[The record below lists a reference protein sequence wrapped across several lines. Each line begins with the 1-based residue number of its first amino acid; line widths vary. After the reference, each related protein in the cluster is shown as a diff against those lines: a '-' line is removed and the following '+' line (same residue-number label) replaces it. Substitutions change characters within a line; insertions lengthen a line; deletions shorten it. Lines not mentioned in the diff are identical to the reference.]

1 MNIIFNILIMFAL
14 AFAIGM
20 FVALII
26 WILYSTMN
34 AEAIQRFKRRE
45 SYNEIKQLKNKKI
58 N

>member
-1 MNIIFNILIMFAL
+1 MNIIFNILIMFVL

-45 SYNEIKQLKNKKI
+45 TYNEIKQLKNKKI

>member
-1 MNIIFNILIMFAL
+1 MFAL

-20 FVALII
+20 FVALSI

-34 AEAIQRFKRRE
+34 AKAIQRFKRRE
-45 SYNEIKQLKNKKI
+45 TYNEIKQLKNKKI